1 MGIRFCD
8 LTLRYSACHQGV
20 WALFVQVPAQFVQ
33 LSEYHHTQHANIATH
48 YHL

>member
-8 LTLRYSACHQGV
+8 LTVRYSACHQGV
-20 WALFVQVPAQFVQ
+20 LALFVQVLAQFVQ
-33 LSEYHHTQHANIATH
+33 LSEHHQTHHASIATH